1 MPVLI
6 KRENDKNR
14 YERERQQG
22 LPGFELR
29 HGVLMSLLYKAYA
42 TLSSGIFVAG
52 LPAFW
57 FYTRLTGRFRKGLE
71 ERLGLF
77 PAQELRR
84 CHPSRPIWIHAAS
97 LGEVRVA
104 RSIMNHLEKL
114 VPDCTVILST
124 NTDHG
129 HDLAHE
135 LFDTGSVVYAPF
147 DFFLSVRKAISAV
160 NPKVM
165 VFLETEIWPAWI
177 TETHRR
183 GIPCAL
189 IHGRISPRSIG
200 KYLTFRPLFRD
211 VLKHVNTFS
220 MITEEDA
227 QRIVDMGADPKRV
240 EVNGNAKH
248 DLLASQ
254 TDPAIE
260 KRMQKL
266 LCLKPSQPV
275 LVGGSTREGEEEVLL
290 EVYGKILKAFPETV
304 LVIAPRH
311 IVRTSH
317 VENLVRQQGLESQLW
332 TDLVRPGVERTAP
345 VVIVNAFGDLFKI
358 YSAGT
363 VIFCGA
369 SLVPLGGQNPLE
381 PAVWGKMV
389 FYGPSMEDF
398 LDARKLLEQEG
409 AGVEVKNSDAFAE
422 KSLFFLNHRDELRE
436 RGRRAR
442 DALLRNQGASERHA
456 RVLARL
462 MRS

>member
-1 MPVLI
+1 MPLLI
-6 KRENDKNR
+6 KRGKVKDDD
-14 YERERQQG
+14 
-22 LPGFELR
+22 
-29 HGVLMSLLYKAYA
+29 MSLIYKAYT

-52 LPAFW
+52 LPPFW
-57 FYTRLTGRFRKGLE
+57 LYTRLTGRFRRGLK

-77 PAQELRR
+77 PVQELRHG
-84 CHPSRPIWIHAAS
+84 HPSRRIWIHAAS

-104 RSIMNHLEKL
+104 RSIMNHVEKL
-114 VPDCTVILST
+114 VPGCNLILST

-129 HDLAHE
+129 RDFACG

-147 DFFLSVRKAISAV
+147 DFFPSVRKAISAV

-189 IHGRISPRSIG
+189 IHGRISTRSIG
-200 KYLTFRPLFRD
+200 KYLAFRPLFRD
-211 VLKHVNTFS
+211 ILKHVNAFS

-227 QRIVDMGADPKRV
+227 HRIVDMGADPKKV

-260 KRMQKL
+260 TRMQKL

-275 LVGGSTREGEEEVLL
+275 LVGGSTREGEEVILL
-290 EVYGKILKAFPETV
+290 NVHERILRDFPETV

-317 VENLVRQQGLESQLW
+317 VETLVRQQGLEYQLW

-345 VVIVNAFGDLFKI
+345 VVIVNTFGDLFEI
-358 YSAGT
+358 YSVGT
-363 VIFCGA
+363 IIFCGG
-369 SLVPLGGQNPLE
+369 SLMPLGGQNPLE
-381 PAVWGKMV
+381 PAVWGKIV

-398 LDARKLLEQEG
+398 VDARKLLERER
-409 AGVEVKNSDAFAE
+409 AGVEVRNPDAFME
-422 KSLFFLNHRDELRE
+422 KALFFLNHREDLRE
-436 RGRRAR
+436 GGRRAR
-442 DALLRNQGASERHA
+442 EAVRRSQGASERHA
-456 RVLARL
+456 RVIARL
-462 MRS
+462 MLS

>member
-1 MPVLI
+1 MDQEG
-6 KRENDKNR
+6 KGKTD
-14 YERERQQG
+14 
-22 LPGFELR
+22 
-29 HGVLMSLLYKAYA
+29 HMSLLYKAYA

-52 LPAFW
+52 LPPFW
-57 FYTRLTGRFRKGLE
+57 LYTRLTGRFRRGFK
-71 ERLGLF
+71 ERLGVF
-77 PAQELRR
+77 PVQELQGGHASRR
-84 CHPSRPIWIHAAS
+84 IWMHAAS
-97 LGEVRVA
+97 LGEVMVA
-104 RSIMNHLEKL
+104 RSITNHLEKL
-114 VPDCTVILST
+114 VPGCEVILST

-129 HDLAHE
+129 HDLAQE
-135 LFDTGSVVYAPF
+135 LFDSGSVLYAPV
-147 DFFLSVRKAISAV
+147 DFFPSVRKAISAV
-160 NPKVM
+160 NPEVM

-189 IHGRISPRSIG
+189 IHGRISLRSIG
-200 KYLTFRPLFRD
+200 RYLTFRPLFRD
-211 VLKHVNTFS
+211 VLKNVDTFS
-220 MITEEDA
+220 MITVEDA
-227 QRIVDMGADPKRV
+227 HRIVDMGADPKRV

-248 DLLASQ
+248 DLLSSQ
-254 TDPAIE
+254 TDPAIQAG
-260 KRMQKL
+260 MQKL

-275 LVGGSTREGEEEVLL
+275 FVGGSTREGEEEDLL
-290 EVYGKILKAFPETV
+290 EVYGKILKAFPDTV

-317 VENLVRQQGLESQLW
+317 VENLVRQQGLEYQLW

-345 VVIVNAFGDLFKI
+345 VVIVNAFGELFKI
-358 YSAGT
+358 YSVGT
-363 VIFCGA
+363 IIFCGA

-409 AGVEVKNSDAFAE
+409 AGVEVKNPDAFVE
-422 KSLFFLNHRDELRE
+422 KGLFFLNHQDELRE

-442 DALLRNQGASERHA
+442 DALLRNHGASEKHA
-456 RVLARL
+456 RVIVRL